1 MMIPFRL
8 NPRGAHP
15 HEVPSPLMPG
25 IILTF
30 PPLYPGYSES
40 QQFFPATLLNITK
53 THMEYRGDGRG
64 LRQIKFVQ
72 ASYGWSA
79 KSALPVALT
88 APGNVGVELVT
99 VTGDRVPKDLNWLER
114 AARDEVRSERHH
126 QDVPQHI
133 RDAAR

>member
-1 MMIPFRL
+1 MIPFRL

-15 HEVPSPLMPG
+15 NEVPSPLMPG

-40 QQFFPATLLNITK
+40 QQFFPASLLNIVK
-53 THMEYRGDGRG
+53 TQMEYGGYDRG
-64 LRQIKFVQ
+64 LRETKFVS

-99 VTGDRVPKDLNWLER
+99 VTGDRITKDLNWLER

>member
-1 MMIPFRL
+1 MIPFRL
-8 NPRGAHP
+8 NPRGADP
-15 HEVPSPLMPG
+15 NAVPSPLMPG
-25 IILTF
+25 IILSF
-30 PPLYPGYSES
+30 PPLYPGYSASER
-40 QQFFPATLLNITK
+40 FYPASLLNIVK
-53 THMEYRGDGRG
+53 TQMEYGGDGRG
-64 LRQIKFVQ
+64 LRQTKFVQ

-79 KSALPVALT
+79 KSALTPALT

-99 VTGDRVPKDLNWLER
+99 VTGDRVQKDLNWLER

>member
-1 MMIPFRL
+1 MIPFRL

-15 HEVPSPLMPG
+15 NEVPSPLMPG

-30 PPLYPGYSES
+30 PPPYPGYSES
-40 QQFFPATLLNITK
+40 QQFFRAALLNIVK
-53 THMEYRGDGRG
+53 TQMEYGGDGRG
-64 LRQIKFVQ
+64 LRQTKFVS

-88 APGNVGVELVT
+88 ATGNVGVELVT
-99 VTGDRVPKDLNWLER
+99 VTGDRVTKDLNWLER
-114 AARDEVRSERHH
+114 AARDEVRSERHQ